1 MEYIKIPRLD
11 MEASRIGLGTWAI
24 GGWMWGGTDEKQSIE
39 TIHAAVDKGINL
51 IDTAA
56 VYGFGKSEEIVGKA
70 LQQGKK
76 PRNEIILATKGGLEW
91 KEDESIVRNASKDR
105 IKKEVEDSLKRLQ
118 TDYIDIYQVHWP
130 DHNTSFEETA
140 TILKELQKEGKIR
153 AIGVSNFSVDQMDEF
168 RKTAELDVLQPPYN
182 LFEREVENSEL
193 PYCEKNNITTLLYS
207 SLCRGLLT
215 GKMKPESK
223 WEGDDLRNV
232 DPKFQNPRYDQYL
245 YAVQQLDDYARQ
257 HHAKRVIHLAIRW
270 ILQQPGAH
278 IPLWGGR
285 KPEQMNPLE
294 EMFDWELN
302 KTDLKEIDKIINNT
316 VKDPVGPEFMAP
328 PK

>member
-1 MEYIKIPRLD
+1 MEYIKIPQTD

-24 GGWMWGGTDEKQSIE
+24 GGWMWGGTDEKLSIE
-39 TIHAAVDKGINL
+39 TIHAALDKGINL

-118 TDYIDIYQVHWP
+118 TDYIDIYQIHWP
-130 DHNTSFEETA
+130 DHKTPMEETA
-140 TILKELQKEGKIR
+140 STLKELQNEGKIR
-153 AIGVSNFSVDQMDEF
+153 AIGVSNFSVEQMEEF
-168 RKTAELDVLQPPYN
+168 RKTAELASLQPPYN
-182 LFEREVENSEL
+182 VFEREIEKDVL
-193 PYCEKNNITTLLYS
+193 PYCQKNGIVTLLYS

-215 GKMKPESK
+215 GKMKPDSK

-232 DPKFQNPRYDQYL
+232 DPKFQTPRYDQYL
-245 YAVQQLDDYARQ
+245 YAVQQLDDYVRQ

-285 KPEQMNPLE
+285 KPEQMDPLE

-302 KTDLKEIDKIINNT
+302 DEDLKEIDKIIENT
-316 VKDPVGPEFMAP
+316 IKDPVGPEFMAP